1 MASFTVTHEKPSV
14 FYDRFERKAELQH
27 QTHYCPGCGHG
38 IAHKLLAEA
47 LGELA
52 VQDRTVLISPV
63 GCSVFAYYY
72 FDVGNI
78 QVAHGRAPAVATA
91 VKRSRPESIVVSYQ
105 GDGDLAAIGTAEIV
119 HAANRGEPITV
130 IFVNNGIYGMTGG
143 QMAPT
148 TPLGKK
154 STTTPFGRNAQTDGY
169 PLHVCELLN
178 TLEAPVFIER
188 VSLGST
194 KHIMAAAKVLRRAVE
209 NQVKGL
215 GFSFVEILSPCP
227 TIWKFQ
233 PVDAQRF
240 VRDEMAKVFPVAN
253 FRDRT
258 KEAVARST
266 PPAPPAIEEI
276 PRILGLVNGGL
287 VNGGLANGGLAN
299 GGLANGGLANGGLVN
314 GGPANGGDPVRPH
327 AGRPLDLGIKV
338 AGFGGQGVLMLGYVL
353 AEAGMEAGYEVSWLP
368 SYGPEMR
375 SGTSH
380 CHVRLSSSAISS
392 PLVSRANVL
401 LALNEPSLRKF
412 LPAVEPGGIVLYN
425 GETLPEDCVRP
436 DVRMI
441 AMHYTGL
448 ADKLGDP
455 KVGNVVMLGALLEA
469 TRMLEPEQVADALRA
484 LIKNK
489 KYLDLDLAALQ
500 LGREEV
506 RKEPLPIGEDDLWG
520 V

>member
-1 MASFTVTHEKPSV
+1 MASLTVTHEKASV
-14 FYDRFERKAELQH
+14 FYDQFARKGELRH

-38 IAHKLLAEA
+38 ITHKLLAQA
-47 LGELA
+47 LDDLGL
-52 VQDRTVLISPV
+52 QDRTVLVSPV

-78 QVAHGRAPAVATA
+78 QAAHGRAPAVATA
-91 VKRSRPESIVVSYQ
+91 VKRSRPDSIVIGYQ
-105 GDGDLAAIGTAEIV
+105 GDGDLAAIGTAEII
-119 HAANRGEPITV
+119 HAANRGEPITI

-154 STTTPFGRNAQTDGY
+154 TTTTPLGRNAMTEGY

-178 TLEAPVFIER
+178 TLEAPVYIER

-194 KHIMAAAKVLRRAVE
+194 KHIMAAAKVIRRAVE

-215 GFSFVEILSPCP
+215 GFSFVEVLSPCP
-227 TIWKFQ
+227 TIWKFE

-240 VRDEMAKVFPVAN
+240 VREEMAKVFPVAN

-258 KEAVARST
+258 RDAT
-266 PPAPPAIEEI
+266 PRPAAPPPPAIAEI
-276 PRILGLVNGGL
+276 PALLGLVAEDDGAL
-287 VNGGLANGGLAN
+287 
-299 GGLANGGLANGGLVN
+299 
-314 GGPANGGDPVRPH
+314 RPRPE
-327 AGRPLDLGIKV
+327 RPLDLRMRV
-338 AGFGGQGVLMLGYVL
+338 AGFGGQGVLTLGYVL

-375 SGTSH
+375 SGTSN
-380 CHVRLSSSAISS
+380 CHVRLSNEPISS
-392 PLVSRANVL
+392 PLVSRPNVL

-412 LPAVEPGGIVLYN
+412 LPDVEPGGIVLYN
-425 GETLPEDCVRP
+425 SDTLPADCMRSDLRIVAR
-436 DVRMI
+436 
-441 AMHYTGL
+441 HFSGL

-469 TRMLEPEQVADALRA
+469 TGLLEPEQIVSALRA
-484 LIKNK
+484 LVKNK
-489 KYLDLDLAALQ
+489 KYLDLDLLALQ
-500 LGREEV
+500 LGQDEV
-506 RKEPLPIGEDDLWG
+506 RKEPLPVCDDDLWG